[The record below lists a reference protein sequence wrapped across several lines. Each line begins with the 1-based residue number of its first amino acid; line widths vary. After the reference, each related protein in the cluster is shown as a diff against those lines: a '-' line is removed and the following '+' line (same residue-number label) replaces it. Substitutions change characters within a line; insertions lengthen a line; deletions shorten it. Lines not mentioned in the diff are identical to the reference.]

1 MSVCPQCSDC
11 FERIGTH
18 FARGGCGYPE
28 LSDRQRSLLTYLI
41 LRGATTRTKASH
53 PRLEV
58 TSTSEQWVRDVAD
71 ALGWVANDPRLYE
84 SAEDTYQRVSEA
96 RPSVDFERENF
107 ADLWAVSTIAH
118 PAFEKLADPS
128 DVDSLTPETLRWV
141 IEAVGTW
148 VGLLFGS
155 LHVDL
160 RGWDVSGDQF
170 RALLHDMGVL
180 TAEYEGDGYAEDT
193 FTERYH
199 WHDDV
204 VVIPHYEGLDLL
216 EAVGLSVSDVA
227 EPIELRG

>member
-1 MSVCPQCSDC
+1 MSACPQCGDR
-11 FERIGTH
+11 FERIGKH
-18 FARGGCGYPE
+18 FAHGSCDYPE
-28 LSDRQRSLLTYLI
+28 LSDRQRSLVMYLI
-41 LRGATTRTKASH
+41 LRGATTRTKASYS
-53 PRLEV
+53 RLEV
-58 TSTSEQWVRDVAD
+58 TSTSEQWIRDVGD
-71 ALGWVANDPRLYE
+71 RLGWVGNEPRLYE
-84 SAEDTYQRVSEA
+84 SAEDTYDRCHDA
-96 RPSVDFERENF
+96 HPSLDFERENF

-118 PAFEKLADPS
+118 PAFEELADPS

-141 IEAVGTW
+141 IESVGTW

-170 RALLHDMGVL
+170 RPLLHDMGVP

-204 VVIPHYEGLDLL
+204 VVVPHYEGLDLL
-216 EAVGLSVSDVA
+216 KAGGLSVSDVA
-227 EPIELRG
+227 EPIKLR